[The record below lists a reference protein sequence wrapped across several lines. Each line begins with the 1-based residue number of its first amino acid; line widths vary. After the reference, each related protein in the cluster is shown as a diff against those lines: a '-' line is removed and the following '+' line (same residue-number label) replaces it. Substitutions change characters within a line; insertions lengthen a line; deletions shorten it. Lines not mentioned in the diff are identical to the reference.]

1 LAEHE
6 LKFDKVNLSWFDFF
20 GSTTVAAN
28 MRKVEARQRR
38 SGEAARRAG
47 HADAAKPSDLLS
59 SKVIRLANLLRRS
72 STLVYG
78 RKLGLSQVEWRIVA
92 LVGEHAPVSLNAL
105 ADLMGLDKGQV
116 SRAVSALVASRLVLR
131 EYRREGRGIRITLTA
146 RGEDVYG
153 ELMAS
158 ALERNRVLLAGMSAA
173 EKIEFLNVLDRLT
186 ALARAILADEQ
197 ERR

>member
-1 LAEHE
+1 
-6 LKFDKVNLSWFDFF
+6 
-20 GSTTVAAN
+20 
-28 MRKVEARQRR
+28 MRKIEARQRR
-38 SGEAARRAG
+38 DGEAMRRAG
-47 HADAAKPSDLLS
+47 SAVGAKAGAKPKPSDLLS
-59 SKVIRLANLLRRS
+59 SKVIRLANVLRRS

-146 RGEDVYG
+146 RGEGVYG

-186 ALARAILADEQ
+186 ALARAVLADEQ